1 MGRRGAVDPL
11 AAVNAGLLGNVL
23 LGSGLGFGAA
33 IQPGPLQAF
42 LTSRVLASGWRRTLP
57 ACLAPLLSDG
67 PIAVLAVLVVGRL
80 PRRPARPG
88 AGGGLLLLY
97 LAANALRQWRRP
109 TSPARRRPPPH
120 PARGGLDQPAEPQPL
135 PGLGPRDGPCGRGGW
150 SRHPADALGFVVALY
165 ATMLVT
171 LAAFVMLLG
180 TTQFLS
186 ARSQRALAGASA
198 LLLAGLGLV
207 LLVAGVR
214 GLQGAAG
221 ATVQASGS

>member
-1 MGRRGAVDPL
+1 M
-11 AAVNAGLLGNVL
+11 
-23 LGSGLGFGAA
+23 
-33 IQPGPLQAF
+33 
-42 LTSRVLASGWRRTLP
+42 
-57 ACLAPLLSDG
+57 
-67 PIAVLAVLVVGRL
+67 
-80 PRRPARPG
+80 
-88 AGGGLLLLY
+88 LLLY

-109 TSPARRRPPPH
+109 TSPAPPPSAPRTLLEAVLINLLNPNPYLAWALVMG
-120 PARGGLDQPAEPQPL
+120 PAVVVA
-135 PGLGPRDGPCGRGGW
+135 W
-150 SRHPADALGFVVALY
+150 SHHPADALGFVVALY